1 MGGGKGS
8 QGANVWIWV
17 KAVGYPQAG
26 SDGEDQGLMGLRG
39 CDQLVVGSGKRELVS
54 GSGDWV
60 IGIPF
65 IPIGKLEVEVC
76 WWGWRFT

>member
-1 MGGGKGS
+1 
-8 QGANVWIWV
+8 
-17 KAVGYPQAG
+17 
-26 SDGEDQGLMGLRG
+26 MGLRG

-60 IGIPF
+60 TGIPF